1 MIMNNELV
9 MVLDTETANSLDDP
23 LCYDVG
29 FAVVN
34 PFTGDVIEAQSYV
47 VAEVFLDKEL
57 MASAYFAD
65 KIPSYWED
73 IESGKRK
80 LARFSTIRKAVYET
94 CRKYAIKKI
103 FAHNMRFDNRSCNL
117 TQRWLTSSKYRYFF
131 PYGVEMW
138 DTLKMARNTL
148 KHNDEYGE
156 FCYENDYLTKNG
168 QRRYTAEIIY
178 RVLTDDNNFVEEH
191 KGLDDVMIEKEI
203 LRYCLEH
210 DAEMDGRLWA

>member
-138 DTLKMARNTL
+138 DTLKMARSVMGKMPTYR
-148 KHNDEYGE
+148 K
-156 FCYENDYLTKNG
+156 FCEANGYLTKSG
-168 QRRYTAEIIY
+168 QLRFTAEICY
-178 RVLTDDNNFVEEH
+178 RFITKDNTFEESHTGLEDVE
-191 KGLDDVMIEKEI
+191 IETEI
-203 LRYCLEH
+203 LRYCH
-210 DAEMDGRLWA
+210 RQHKPMKKKLWG

>member
-9 MVLDTETANSLDDP
+9 MVLDTETTNSIDDP
-23 LCYDVG
+23 ICYDVG

-34 PFTGDVIEAQSYV
+34 PYTGDVIETQSYV
-47 VAEVFLDKEL
+47 VAEIFLDKEL
-57 MASAYFAD
+57 MSCAYFAD

-80 LARFSTIRKAVYET
+80 LARFSTIRRQIADT
-94 CRKYAIKKI
+94 CRKYAITKI
-103 FAHNMRFDNRSCNL
+103 FAHNMRFDNRSCNT

-138 DTLKMARNTL
+138 DTLKMARNLL
-148 KHNDEYGE
+148 KNDDAYGE
-156 FCYENDYLTKNG
+156 FCYENNYLTKKG

-178 RVLTDDNNFVEEH
+178 RFLTNNNDFVEEH
-191 KGLDDVMIEKEI
+191 KGLDDVLIEKEI
-203 LRYCLEH
+203 LRYCVQNDNEI
-210 DAEMDGRLWA
+210 DGKLW